1 MKLQNIVLL
10 GFVSS
15 AVEYLNDQF
24 NNDEVG
30 QYLRSLNDNELEKL
44 RTEMNARLESSIGVM
59 NSTVETL
66 MKTGSAAFRDFIN
79 DEKNSELLNGVI
91 KEEKSEENEEFIN
104 IISKAAEEAGIFEEN
119 AGELLQ
125 EVKPNDVDS
134 EEIDALFNEIVEHED
149 DGQQSANDA
158 EMVDS
163 LLKELQEQLTEK
175 TAEFD
180 DDAKA
185 PELYV
190 DALNALMDQNDAIEK
205 YLQELS
211 SLEQFVNDNEELL
224 KEEETAQEEE
234 TDGLEEASD
243 GLEADGNGEEPLA
256 ENAADELENILD
268 EIEQAETSIEA
279 EDAKAVAEEETET
292 SEEPKATDKAEEP
305 CEEEAVEET
314 ESLDDL
320 LSEVSSVFDDIF
332 DHEEIKTDI
341 EEEAL
346 EKTAEEPVSEDEAD
360 ESDSTA
366 ENEDKSVEE
375 EIIEVLEAGAEYDAS
390 KENAQDRR
398 FPEDTEEPAQEPSE
412 VQEEE
417 KVKEVEQEYVSDLIE
432 ELKQKLAKEEE
443 EKQKI
448 QTIDDIYES
457 IAAMYPHLSRSFIRS
472 VYDLKEPIALTYPLD
487 KKVIILHRLLFTNL
501 ENLRS
506 FVENVLANNY
516 TVNVDERKMMV
527 DTFKEHNNT
536 DGKILSNIFEISN
549 LAKGLGGDYEGYRV
563 IVKEDE

>member
-180 DDAKA
+180 NDAKA

-211 SLEQFVNDNEELL
+211 SLEELEDLFGDYEELP
-224 KEEETAQEEE
+224 KEKETAQEEE
-234 TDGLEEASD
+234 TD

-320 LSEVSSVFDDIF
+320 LSEVSSVFDDII
-332 DHEEIKTDI
+332 DHEETKTDI

-346 EKTAEEPVSEDEAD
+346 EKEAEEPVSEDEAD

-375 EIIEVLEAGAEYDAS
+375 EIIEALEAGAEYDAS

-398 FPEDTEEPAQEPSE
+398 FPEDAEEPAQEPSE

-472 VYDLKEPIALTYPLD
+472 VSLASCITSSPFLITSTPSRVAGRFCISSMPRVVLPGPI
-487 KKVIILHRLLFTNL
+487 
-501 ENLRS
+501 
-506 FVENVLANNY
+506 
-516 TVNVDERKMMV
+516 M
-527 DTFKEHNNT
+527 
-536 DGKILSNIFEISN
+536 
-549 LAKGLGGDYEGYRV
+549 
-563 IVKEDE
+563 